1 MPATARLSE
10 YVALAKNV
18 RGIFAYDPANDPP
31 SGLKTWLARIH
42 RYRNVGMPPA
52 VEDQTELDL
61 SAKTFERL
69 PYPVTELQE
78 LVDHLSTQYPQWL
91 VESLVLSS
99 SYVAPLFV
107 HRPALSAFEP
117 AAVWQLRVA
126 EMLPGDQIK
135 RHMRIVGYGMLDFHR
150 AFTEAAADAVVNES
164 VDEERG
170 RREAVCR
177 KDGEKRFW
185 RLFDDEGEMPSD
197 GKWVGGY
204 CDILGLL
211 DSTAVE
217 LLQAAPQL
225 HISLGV
231 VGVFIVEQSDDG
243 AE

>member
-1 MPATARLSE
+1 MPATAHLSE

-18 RGIFAYDPANDPP
+18 RGIFAYDPKNDPP
-31 SGLKTWLARIH
+31 SDLKTWLARIH
-42 RYRNVGMPPA
+42 RYRNVGISPA

-69 PYPVTELQE
+69 PYPVAELQE
-78 LVDHLSTQYPQWL
+78 LVDHLSTKYPQWL

-99 SYVAPLFV
+99 AYVAPLFV

-117 AAVWQLRVA
+117 AAVWQLRVVDT
-126 EMLPGDQIK
+126 LPEDQIK

-150 AFTEAAADAVVNES
+150 GFTEAAADAVLNES
-164 VDEERG
+164 IEEERG
-170 RREAVCR
+170 RREAVCQ
-177 KDGEKRFW
+177 KGGEKRFW
-185 RLFDDEGEMPSD
+185 RLLDDEGEMPSG

-217 LLQAAPQL
+217 LVQATPDL
-225 HISLGV
+225 HVALGV
-231 VGVFIVEQSDDG
+231 AGVFIVERSEDG
-243 AE
+243 DE